1 MFINM
6 ETFLGLLRQSCAKP
20 GGTLDFDNVAS
31 KIQNSS
37 DFGKHL
43 VQMRDLSQR
52 NSRAGSTAAE
62 MITMRLPHQNCVYTG
77 GLRNC
82 VNQNVYAEYTEDSTE
97 EDPIVRISGEADSGP
112 FDFTCHINDIDPRN
126 ASYAEMSALYGHLVR
141 LGRFSNTTSA
151 VTPYGFE
158 FYGSRDMLKKQDFI
172 AGISAVSESNRI
184 DANVRADAKYM
195 LGVYQQFMQGR

>member
-77 GLRNC
+77 GLRNR
-82 VNQNVYAEYTEDSTE
+82 VNQNVYAEYTEESTE
-97 EDPIVRISGEADSGP
+97 DDPIVRISGEADGGP

-172 AGISAVSESNRI
+172 AAITAVSESDRI
-184 DANVRADAKYM
+184 GVQVRADAKYM
-195 LGVYQQFMQGR
+195 LIEYQQFM

>member
-6 ETFLGLLRQSCAKP
+6 EPFLGMLRRSCAKP

-37 DFGKHL
+37 DFGKQL
-43 VQMRDLSQR
+43 IQRRDLTQR
-52 NSRAGSTAAE
+52 SRAGSTAAE

-82 VNQNVYAEYTEDSTE
+82 VNQNVYAEYTEESTE
-97 EDPIVRISGEADSGP
+97 DDPIVRISGEADGGP

>member
-1 MFINM
+1 M

-37 DFGKHL
+37 DFGKQL
-43 VQMRDLSQR
+43 IQRRDLTQR
-52 NSRAGSTAAE
+52 SRAGSTAAE

-77 GLRNC
+77 GLRNR
-82 VNQNVYAEYTEDSTE
+82 VNQNVYAEYTEESTE
-97 EDPIVRISGEADSGP
+97 DDPIVRISGEADGGP

-126 ASYAEMSALYGHLVR
+126 ASYAEMSALYGHLVKT
-141 LGRFSNTTSA
+141 GKFGNANSA
-151 VTPYGFE
+151 VTPYGYE

>member
-6 ETFLGLLRQSCAKP
+6 EPFLGMRRRSCAKP
-20 GGTLDFDNVAS
+20 GSTLDFDNVAS

-37 DFGKHL
+37 DFGKQL

-52 NSRAGSTAAE
+52 SRAGSTAAE

-77 GLRNC
+77 GLRNR
-82 VNQNVYAEYTEDSTE
+82 VNQNVYAEYTEESTE
-97 EDPIVRISGEADSGP
+97 DDPIVRISGEADSGP

-126 ASYAEMSALYGHLVR
+126 ASYAEMSALYGHLVKT
-141 LGRFSNTTSA
+141 GKFGNANSA
-151 VTPYGFE
+151 VTPYGYE

>member
-6 ETFLGLLRQSCAKP
+6 EPFLGMLRRSCAKP

-62 MITMRLPHQNCVYTG
+62 MIRMRLPHQNCVYTG

-82 VNQNVYAEYTEDSTE
+82 VNQNVYAEYTEESTE
-97 EDPIVRISGEADSGP
+97 DDPIVRISGEADGGP

-126 ASYAEMSALYGHLVR
+126 ASYAEMSALYGHLVKT
-141 LGRFSNTTSA
+141 GKFGNANSA
-151 VTPYGFE
+151 VTPYGYE

-172 AGISAVSESNRI
+172 AAITAVSESDRI
-184 DANVRADAKYM
+184 GVQVRADAKYM
-195 LGVYQQFMQGR
+195 LIEYQQFM

>member
-37 DFGKHL
+37 DFGKQL
-43 VQMRDLSQR
+43 IQRRDLTQR
-52 NSRAGSTAAE
+52 SRAGSTAAE

-82 VNQNVYAEYTEDSTE
+82 VNQNVYAEYTEESTE
-97 EDPIVRISGEADSGP
+97 DDPIVRISGEADGGP

-126 ASYAEMSALYGHLVR
+126 ASYAEMSALYGHLVKT
-141 LGRFSNTTSA
+141 GKFGNANSA
-151 VTPYGFE
+151 VTPYGYE

>member
-6 ETFLGLLRQSCAKP
+6 EPFLGMLRRSCAKP

-37 DFGKHL
+37 DFGKQL
-43 VQMRDLSQR
+43 IQRRDLTQR
-52 NSRAGSTAAE
+52 SRAGSTAAE

-77 GLRNC
+77 GLRNR
-82 VNQNVYAEYTEDSTE
+82 VNQNVYAEYTEESTE
-97 EDPIVRISGEADSGP
+97 DDPIVRISGEADGGP

-126 ASYAEMSALYGHLVR
+126 ASYAEMSALYGHLVKT
-141 LGRFSNTTSA
+141 GKFGNANSA
-151 VTPYGFE
+151 VTPYGYE

>member
-37 DFGKHL
+37 DFGKQL
-43 VQMRDLSQR
+43 IQRRDLTQR
-52 NSRAGSTAAE
+52 SRAGSTAAE

-77 GLRNC
+77 GLRNR
-82 VNQNVYAEYTEDSTE
+82 VNQNVYAEYTEESTE
-97 EDPIVRISGEADSGP
+97 DDPIVRISGEADSGP

-126 ASYAEMSALYGHLVR
+126 ASYAEMSALYGHLVKT
-141 LGRFSNTTSA
+141 GKFGNANSA
-151 VTPYGFE
+151 VTPYGYE

>member
-6 ETFLGLLRQSCAKP
+6 EPFLGMLRRSCAKP

-37 DFGKHL
+37 DFGKQL
-43 VQMRDLSQR
+43 IQRRDLTQR
-52 NSRAGSTAAE
+52 SRAGSTAAE

-82 VNQNVYAEYTEDSTE
+82 VNQNVYAEYTEESTE
-97 EDPIVRISGEADSGP
+97 DDPIVRISGEADGGP

-126 ASYAEMSALYGHLVR
+126 ASYAEMSALYGHLVKT
-141 LGRFSNTTSA
+141 GKFGNANSA
-151 VTPYGFE
+151 VTPYGYE

>member
-37 DFGKHL
+37 DFGKQL
-43 VQMRDLSQR
+43 IQRRDLTQR
-52 NSRAGSTAAE
+52 SRAGSTAAE

-77 GLRNC
+77 GLRNR
-82 VNQNVYAEYTEDSTE
+82 VNQNVYAEYTEESTE
-97 EDPIVRISGEADSGP
+97 DDPIVRISGEADGGP

-126 ASYAEMSALYGHLVR
+126 ASYAEMSALYGHLVKT
-141 LGRFSNTTSA
+141 GKFGNANSA
-151 VTPYGFE
+151 VTPYGYE

-172 AGISAVSESNRI
+172 AAITAVSESDRI
-184 DANVRADAKYM
+184 GVQVRADAKYM
-195 LGVYQQFMQGR
+195 LIEYQQFM

>member
-37 DFGKHL
+37 DFGKQL
-43 VQMRDLSQR
+43 IQRRDLTQR
-52 NSRAGSTAAE
+52 SRAGSTAAE

-77 GLRNC
+77 GLRNR
-82 VNQNVYAEYTEDSTE
+82 VNQNVYAEYTEESTE
-97 EDPIVRISGEADSGP
+97 DDPIVRISGEADGGP

-126 ASYAEMSALYGHLVR
+126 ASYAEMSALYGHLVKT
-141 LGRFSNTTSA
+141 GKFGNANSA
-151 VTPYGFE
+151 VTPYGYE

>member
-6 ETFLGLLRQSCAKP
+6 EPFLGMLRRSCAKP

-37 DFGKHL
+37 DFGKQL

-52 NSRAGSTAAE
+52 SRAGSTAAE

-77 GLRNC
+77 GLRNR
-82 VNQNVYAEYTEDSTE
+82 VNQNVYAEYTEESTE
-97 EDPIVRISGEADSGP
+97 DDPIVRISGEADSGP

-126 ASYAEMSALYGHLVR
+126 ASYAEMSALYGHLVKT
-141 LGRFSNTTSA
+141 GKFGNANSA
-151 VTPYGFE
+151 VTPYGYE